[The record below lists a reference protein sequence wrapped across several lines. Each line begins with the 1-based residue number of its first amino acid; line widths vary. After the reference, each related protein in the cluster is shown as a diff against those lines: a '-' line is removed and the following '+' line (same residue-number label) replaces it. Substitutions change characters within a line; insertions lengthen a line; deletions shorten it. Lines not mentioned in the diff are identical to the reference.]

1 MSAPIWGRFSTGLI
15 GVLQLE
21 GVAPMAV
28 TARPLAVVTHD
39 AGGHGRFFGRSSE
52 EPVGTAGGTLPLGE
66 VGRGWFGRERRRRW

>member
-1 MSAPIWGRFSTGLI
+1 
-15 GVLQLE
+15 
-21 GVAPMAV
+21 MAV

-66 VGRGWFGRERRRRW
+66 VGRGWFGRERRLRW